1 MRAIFLPLV
10 QDSDTGVFAVS
21 QELPYDVDGIALYVK
36 NPRRIYVSMATT
48 TQEELYYTLD
58 NQNIVIETTEI
69 TLYFTVEA
77 KTVAGYDE
85 AITNLKTLRD
95 HADIKSLGY
104 ARRRVNVT
112 SRYESNLLITE
123 LTFQFNKLL

>member
-1 MRAIFLPLV
+1 MRDLFLSLV
-10 QDSDTGVFAVS
+10 QDTDIGRFSVA

-36 NPRRIYVSMATT
+36 NARRIYVSMPTT

-58 NQNIVIETTEI
+58 NMNIAIETTEI

-77 KTVAGYDE
+77 KTVAGYDD
-85 AITNLKTLRD
+85 AITNLKTIRD
-95 HADIKSLGY
+95 HADLKSMGY

-123 LTFQFNKLL
+123 LTYQFSKIL

>member
-1 MRAIFLPLV
+1 MRDLFLSLV
-10 QDSDTGVFAVS
+10 QDTDTGRFSVA

-36 NPRRIYVSMATT
+36 NARRIYVSMPTT

-58 NQNIVIETTEI
+58 NMNIAIETTEI

-77 KTVAGYDE
+77 KTVAGYDD
-85 AITNLKTLRD
+85 AITNLKTIRD
-95 HADIKSLGY
+95 HADLKSMGY

-123 LTFQFNKLL
+123 LTYQFSKIL